1 MVCIGPASCGGP
13 VRQLRTLAPLAQRP
27 LIRGKARKIAVG
39 TLALWPQAALA
50 QRNPEST
57 GSDTDDVG
65 KIGHIDLPAAA
76 MGGIEN
82 HFPAVQIAQ
91 AMVEPVFGSRP
102 KRRLRPPLEGN
113 RRGISEEEDQ
123 LLSGYLEIDPPD
135 TGILRGKSIA
145 VRIGNAA
152 VSVAGSRIVE
162 SAEIGRKGNA
172 TSRSKAIEGIRAA
185 FS

>member
-1 MVCIGPASCGGP
+1 MT
-13 VRQLRTLAPLAQRP
+13 RQ
-27 LIRGKARKIAVG
+27 IAWHH
-39 TLALWPQAALA
+39 TIDE
-50 QRNPEST
+50 R
-57 GSDTDDVG
+57 

-82 HFPAVQIAQ
+82 HFPAVRIAQ
-91 AMVEPVFGSRP
+91 EMVEPVFGSRP

-152 VSVAGSRIVE
+152 VAGSRIVE

-172 TSRSKAIEGIRAA
+172 TPGARR
-185 FS
+185 

>member
-50 QRNPEST
+50 QLNPEST

-123 LLSGYLEIDPPD
+123 LKINCGRAIW
-135 TGILRGKSIA
+135 KSIRQIPA
-145 VRIGNAA
+145 SFGA
-152 VSVAGSRIVE
+152 
-162 SAEIGRKGNA
+162 
-172 TSRSKAIEGIRAA
+172 SRSRLG
-185 FS
+185 SGMPPYP